1 MKNTLKQTPNV
12 WEPALWAM
20 LCGASS
26 VSTTGTI
33 CDTSVTP
40 EWFRAALILLT
51 ASIALGSG
59 YKCYQSTKKID
70 QYIKN
75 LKNRQK

>member
-1 MKNTLKQTPNV
+1 MKKTLKQTPNT

-20 LCGASS
+20 LFGAST

-33 CDTSVTP
+33 CDTSIAP
-40 EWFRAALILLT
+40 EWFRAALILMT
-51 ASIALGSG
+51 ASVALGTG
-59 YKCYQSTKKID
+59 YKCYQSVKKID

-75 LKNRQK
+75 QNNKQK